1 MWAAAAVVVA
11 LGAAP
16 ATVGEAPSWHKKYE
30 QGVAF
35 VQDGKG
41 VEARAALEEALRL
54 RPAEGLRV
62 PIDGLRYVDYLPH
75 VYLAAACHLA
85 GDGAAARRH
94 LGEAE
99 RSGVAAKSEAGARL
113 LSAYQLL
120 LVGEAEDAPPS
131 SATAPPAEVGKAG
144 FREYPRRSAVLSE
157 EETKKLQQQVLQRCR
172 IPSTAS
178 DRWPWYYYYELG
190 GELSRRGDNQR
201 ALDAYVEAVNHR
213 PDPQHYARIY
223 GMWFVDYLPY
233 LQIARAHA
241 RLGNRECAADALR
254 LSESMGEG
262 KDAERREIRELL
274 K

>member
-1 MWAAAAVVVA
+1 MWAALIAVGLA
-11 LGAAP
+11 AAP
-16 ATVGEAPSWHKKYE
+16 AAVHEGPVWHKKYE
-30 QGVAF
+30 QGVVL

-41 VEARAALEEALRL
+41 AEARALLEEALRL
-54 RPAEGLRV
+54 RPSEALRV
-62 PIDGLRYVDYLPH
+62 PTDGLRYVDYLPH

-85 GDGAAARRH
+85 GDGAAARKH
-94 LGEAE
+94 LAEAE

-120 LVGEAEDAPPS
+120 LVGNAEEAPAP
-131 SATAPPAEVGKAG
+131 AAAAPETVGKAG
-144 FREYPRRSAVLSE
+144 FRDYTPKPSVLSD

-172 IPSTAS
+172 IPTSGS

-190 GELSRRGDNQR
+190 SEMSRRGDNQR
-201 ALDAYVEAVNHR
+201 ALDALVEAVNRR
-213 PDPQHYARIY
+213 PEPQHYARVY
-223 GMWFVDYLPY
+223 GMWFVDYVPY

-241 RLGNRECAADALR
+241 RLGNRDCAADALR
-254 LSESMGEG
+254 LSESMGES

>member
-1 MWAAAAVVVA
+1 MWTALVVGA
-11 LGAAP
+11 LAAAP
-16 ATVGEAPSWHKKYE
+16 AAVQEGPAWHKKYE

-41 VEARAALEEALRL
+41 AEARALLEEALRL
-54 RPAEGLRV
+54 RPNEALRV
-62 PIDGLRYVDYLPH
+62 PTDGLRYVDYLPH

-85 GDGAAARRH
+85 GDGAAARKH
-94 LGEAE
+94 LAEAE

-113 LSAYQLL
+113 LSAYQIL
-120 LVGEAEDAPPS
+120 LVGGGEEPPS
-131 SATAPPAEVGKAG
+131 PPAPAVPTAVSKAG
-144 FREYPRRSAVLSE
+144 FRDYTPKPSVLSE

-172 IPSTAS
+172 IPSSGAGN
-178 DRWPWYYYYELG
+178 WPWYYYYELG
-190 GELSRRGDNQR
+190 SEMSRRGDNQR
-201 ALDAYVEAVNHR
+201 ALDALVEAVNRR
-213 PDPQHYARIY
+213 PEPQHYARIY
-223 GMWFVDYLPY
+223 GMWFVDYMPY

-254 LSESMGEG
+254 LSESMGES

>member
-1 MWAAAAVVVA
+1 MWTALVVA
-11 LGAAP
+11 LAAAP
-16 ATVGEAPSWHKKYE
+16 AAAQEGPAWHKHYE
-30 QGVAF
+30 QGVAL

-41 VEARAALEEALRL
+41 AEARARLEEALRL
-54 RPAEGLRV
+54 RPNEALRV
-62 PIDGLRYVDYLPH
+62 PTDGLRYVDYLPH

-85 GDGAAARRH
+85 GDGASARKH
-94 LGEAE
+94 LAEAE

-120 LVGEAEDAPPS
+120 LVGGAEEPP
-131 SATAPPAEVGKAG
+131 AAPPAAAGKAG
-144 FREYPRRSAVLSE
+144 FRDYTPKPAVLTE

-172 IPSTAS
+172 IPTSGS

-190 GELSRRGDNQR
+190 SEMSRRGDHQR
-201 ALDAYVEAVNHR
+201 ALDALVEAVNRR
-213 PDPQHYARIY
+213 PEPQHYARVY
-223 GMWFVDYLPY
+223 GMWFVDYVPY

-254 LSESMGEG
+254 LSESMGES